1 MGGKAWDARRGGE
14 TGEEGKEGVLV
25 AVEYALDTGIDASGG
40 VAARSGTFIVVCA
53 CDLSRSFWLI
63 RAFGSLPCWGLSL
76 AWQV

>member
-1 MGGKAWDARRGGE
+1 MRGEGGRLVRKGRRGL
-14 TGEEGKEGVLV
+14 LV